1 MKKSCL
7 IILLLLNAFIGF
19 SQNNALLLTGTDH
32 IEVPNNDSFDLNNIT
47 IEARINIAAMN
58 ATGGNMICSKGECGV
73 GDYSYYFSVL
83 QGKLVWT
90 WYQSGD
96 CSNGIRNTVTSNN
109 IVIAEDSC
117 IHVAVAHSTSGV
129 TLYVDGQAV
138 SSTLT
143 GTSGGGAYSSI
154 KNSASPLR
162 IGTYYTSGGSIVASL
177 NGSIADFRI
186 WNTTRSQSLIQQKM
200 NTQLYGSEANLALYF
215 TLQTGPSGDGA
226 LVSNQATSTGMVNNG
241 TMSGSTVTTPL
252 FTAACPYYISVDN
265 NSTIDIT
272 EDLTIETW
280 VTIPL
285 LKTSGM
291 HTICTKG
298 WCGTGD
304 YGYYLAV
311 VDGFLVWTWYT
322 SGDCSTGI
330 RNTIISTVPFVENTC
345 VHVAVVHTA
354 TGVTLYMDGQAVG
367 YTISGNYSAIQS
379 STAPLLLGV
388 YRSVASGYVV
398 PLDGRLTDFRMW
410 NSARSQAEIVAKMN
424 SQLVGNESDL
434 VVYFPLQTGSGTVTV
449 ANTATNTGVVN
460 NGTIN
465 GSLITPTFLLPCV
478 EPFLHSKS
486 ATPKTTTTSHL
497 SELKKANSLISPNP
511 FTGETILML
520 EGYDFKMGS
529 LELVVYD
536 NLGRIIS
543 NQNNIKTSS
552 ITVDG
557 TAFEA
562 GIYFYQLSNDKE
574 IISVGKLHKV
584 Q

>member
-7 IILLLLNAFIGF
+7 IILLLLNALLGF
-19 SQNNALLLTGTDH
+19 SQHNALLLTGTDH
-32 IEVPNNDSFDLNNIT
+32 IEVQDNNSLDLINMT
-47 IEARINIAAMN
+47 IEARINITAMN
-58 ATGGNMICSKGECGV
+58 ANGSNMICSKGECGV
-73 GDYSYYFSVL
+73 GDYAYYFSVL

-96 CSNGIRNTVTSNN
+96 CSNGIRNTVTSDN

-129 TLYVDGQAV
+129 TLYVDGQSV

-186 WNTTRSQSLIQQKM
+186 WNTTRSQALIQQKM

-215 TLQTGPSGDGA
+215 TLQTGPSGNGA
-226 LVSNQATSTGMVNNG
+226 LVSNQATSTGMANDGTMNG
-241 TMSGSTVTTPL
+241 TVSTPL
-252 FTAACPYYISVDN
+252 FTAACPYYVSVDH

-280 VTIPL
+280 VTIPI

-311 VDGFLVWTWYT
+311 IDGFLVWTWYT
-322 SGDCSTGI
+322 SGDCSTGV
-330 RNTIISTVPFVENTC
+330 RNTITSTVPFAENTC
-345 VHVAVVHTA
+345 VHVALVHTA

-367 YTISGNYSAIQS
+367 YTMSGSYSAIQS

-410 NSARSQAEIVAKMN
+410 NSARSPVQILAKMN
-424 SQLVGNESDL
+424 SQLVGNESNL

-449 ANTATNTGVVN
+449 ANAATSTGTVN
-460 NGTIN
+460 NGTID

-478 EPFLHSKS
+478 EPFLHSRNVS
-486 ATPKTTTTSHL
+486 TQSTTSQL
-497 SELKKANSLISPNP
+497 SELEKSNSVISPNP
-511 FTGETILML
+511 FTEETIITL

-529 LELVVYD
+529 LDLIVYD
-536 NLGRIIS
+536 NLGRVVS

-552 ITVDG
+552 ITIDG
-557 TAFEA
+557 TELEA
-562 GIYFYQLSNDKE
+562 GIYFYQLSNNNNKE
-574 IISVGKLHKV
+574 VISVGKLHKV